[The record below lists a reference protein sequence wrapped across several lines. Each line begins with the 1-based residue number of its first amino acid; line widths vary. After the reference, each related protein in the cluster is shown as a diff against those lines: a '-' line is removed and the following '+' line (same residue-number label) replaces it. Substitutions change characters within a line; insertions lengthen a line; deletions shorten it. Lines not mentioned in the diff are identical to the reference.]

1 MGYRHLTEGERYQ
14 IEALLRAMKSPAEI
28 ARQLGRSKS
37 TISRELARN
46 NGVVSRNPRKFRRPP
61 RRSTGKLF
69 DALGQTPERFVHI
82 FQSLG
87 FYALR
92 A

>member
-37 TISRELARN
+37 TICRELARN
-46 NGVVSRNPRKFRRPP
+46 SSQRVYRAAQADRCYRQRLVEKGR
-61 RRSTGKLF
+61 
-69 DALGQTPERFVHI
+69 ER
-82 FQSLG
+82 QC
-87 FYALR
+87 
-92 A
+92 

>member
-46 NGVVSRNPRKFRRPP
+46 CKSACKTDHLIRGNSV
-61 RRSTGKLF
+61 
-69 DALGQTPERFVHI
+69 EI
-82 FQSLG
+82 
-87 FYALR
+87 
-92 A
+92 

>member
-46 NGVVSRNPRKFRRPP
+46 NSQRV
-61 RRSTGKLF
+61 
-69 DALGQTPERFVHI
+69 
-82 FQSLG
+82 
-87 FYALR
+87 YR
-92 A
+92 AAQAHR

>member
-46 NGVVSRNPRKFRRPP
+46 NSQRVYRAAQADRCYRQPRIQKVSATVNR
-61 RRSTGKLF
+61 
-69 DALGQTPERFVHI
+69 
-82 FQSLG
+82 
-87 FYALR
+87 
-92 A
+92 